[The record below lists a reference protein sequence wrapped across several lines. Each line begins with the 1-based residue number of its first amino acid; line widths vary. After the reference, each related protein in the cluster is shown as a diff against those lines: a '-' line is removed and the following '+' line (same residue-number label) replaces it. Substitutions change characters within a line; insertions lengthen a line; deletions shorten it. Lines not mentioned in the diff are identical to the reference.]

1 MFIICKR
8 RVILPSRD
16 GSKRHLVPRDFIG
29 EIPDWAAETDYFRA
43 LVADGKIGV
52 PESHK
57 DKDTQAAAEKG
68 VKTRRGSKTT
78 EE

>member
-1 MFIICKR
+1 MFVMVKR
-8 RVILPSRD
+8 NVILPSRD
-16 GSKRHLVPRDFIG
+16 GSKKHAVSRDYVG
-29 EIPDWAAETDYFRA
+29 DIPDWATETAYFRA
-43 LVADGKIGV
+43 LVRDGKIVV
-52 PESHK
+52 PDSTK

>member
-1 MFIICKR
+1 MFIISKR

-16 GSKRHLVPRDFIG
+16 GTQRHLVPRDFIG
-29 EIPDWAAETDYFRA
+29 EIPDWAADTDYFRS

-57 DKDTQAAAEKG
+57 DKDTQKTAEKS
-68 VKTRRGSKTT
+68 VKVRRGSKTT

>member
-1 MFIICKR
+1 MFVMSKR

-16 GSKRHLVPRDFIG
+16 GTQQHLVPRDYVG
-29 EIPDWAAETDYFRA
+29 EIPDWAADTDYFRT

-57 DKDTQAAAEKG
+57 DKDTQETAEKP
-68 VKTRRGSKTT
+68 VKVRRGAKIT

>member
-1 MFIICKR
+1 MFIISKR

-16 GSKRHLVPRDFIG
+16 GSKRHLVHRDFIG
-29 EIPDWAAETDYFRA
+29 EIPDWAAETDYFRS

-57 DKDTQAAAEKG
+57 DKDTQETAEKS
-68 VKTRRGSKTT
+68 VKVRRGSKTT